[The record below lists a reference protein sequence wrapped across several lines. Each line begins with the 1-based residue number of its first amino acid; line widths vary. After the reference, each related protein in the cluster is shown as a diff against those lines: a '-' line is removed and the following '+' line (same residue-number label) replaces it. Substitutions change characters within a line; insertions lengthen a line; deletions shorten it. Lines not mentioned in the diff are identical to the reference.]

1 MGFGA
6 RLRGLIVAGE
16 RASHPKG
23 GSLQN
28 SRSSDR
34 GSGGLK
40 AGFAGRFFRPVTLG
54 LILVFATTA
63 YYGAQ
68 IVAFMHFEDQVAA
81 ARAAPYKGQ
90 RQPKDS
96 LLGAVSAWTDTAA
109 VATRARNLR
118 FELTL
123 VEMPDNISAI
133 AHAVG
138 DIAEASPTSSGA
150 WQTLAQLRSARRNSM
165 ENVLTAF
172 RMSALTGS
180 HEGHVMKQ
188 RAIFGL
194 EHWAEMPEGDRDTVV
209 RDLLA
214 TARLPEYRT
223 DDYRAV
229 IALKSQEERDN
240 IRAAF
245 TASWLANQALVQA
258 LGL

>member
-1 MGFGA
+1 
-6 RLRGLIVAGE
+6 
-16 RASHPKG
+16 
-23 GSLQN
+23 
-28 SRSSDR
+28 
-34 GSGGLK
+34 LK
-40 AGFAGRFFRPVTLG
+40 AGFAGRYFRPVTLG
-54 LILVFATTA
+54 LILVFGTTA

-90 RQPKDS
+90 RQPKDR
-96 LLGAVSAWTDTAA
+96 LAAVSAWTDTAG
-109 VATRARNLR
+109 VPTRARNLR

-123 VEMPDNISAI
+123 VETPDNISAI

-150 WQTLAQLRSARRNSM
+150 WQTLAQLRSARGDSM

-180 HEGHVMKQ
+180 HEGHLMKQ

-245 TASWLANQALVQA
+245 TASGLADQALVQA